1 MQILSFIIN
10 YKLKNGVQLTNIA
23 VSTVWYMYP
32 DSLYTYIGLAEPIH
46 LKCLWVKDA
55 VLHPLPEGLHPRV
68 CVNDLLTRVLRGLL
82 EEE

>member
-1 MQILSFIIN
+1 
-10 YKLKNGVQLTNIA
+10 
-23 VSTVWYMYP
+23 MYP

-46 LKCLWVKDA
+46 LECLWVKDA

-68 CVNDLLTRVLRGLL
+68 GVNDLLTRVLRGLL